1 MRSVE
6 IGELVNRERN
16 RNEVQSLEALAWRR
30 SRSIMR
36 DPTGRRD
43 SGAST
48 TTAVGGCAPRWIG
61 LLVISVTLGVM
72 AQAVAT
78 EPREYLHFT
87 VNLHGDYTGAASTGF
102 NLAGVSTLTAL
113 RALPE
118 GMKGVYWLGNGYNLE
133 CSWRLSDRQI
143 TDTVP
148 AIKDNP
154 KFSGIYFISD
164 EPHPGLC
171 PDAPQRLA
179 ERTALIHSLD
189 PRGRTF
195 TVVLN
200 GSKDPTEFA
209 QMKDAADYI
218 GVDPYPCNV
227 KNELTGC
234 AYAAL
239 HQRIDQAL
247 AAGIPATRI
256 VPVFQAFGQG
266 CTSSD
271 RRYSPYYRLPTVAET
286 EIMLA
291 IWDKK
296 IPVKDRP
303 FDMAYSWGQQ
313 ATLTCPTL
321 QTADGNSHPDLRSFY
336 KNYFARMKDAIPPR

>member
-1 MRSVE
+1 MHV
-6 IGELVNRERN
+6 
-16 RNEVQSLEALAWRR
+16 
-30 SRSIMR
+30 
-36 DPTGRRD
+36 PTARGAF
-43 SGAST
+43 GAST
-48 TTAVGGCAPRWIG
+48 TPAVAGYAPRRIR
-61 LLVISVTLGVM
+61 LLVISVILGIM
-72 AQAVAT
+72 AQAVAA
-78 EPREYLHFT
+78 EPREQLHFT
-87 VNLHGDYTGAASTGF
+87 VNLRGDYTGAASAGF
-102 NLAGVSTLTAL
+102 NLAGVSNLSAL

-143 TDTVP
+143 ANAVL

-154 KFSGIYFISD
+154 KFSGIYYISD
-164 EPHPGLC
+164 EPHPGRC

-195 TVVLN
+195 VVVLN
-200 GSKDPTEFA
+200 GSSAPTEFA

-227 KNELTGC
+227 RNELTGC

-239 HQRIDQAL
+239 RQRIDQAL
-247 AAGIPATRI
+247 GAGIPTTRI
-256 VPVFQAFGQG
+256 VPVFQAFGQV
-266 CTSSD
+266 CTGSD
-271 RRYSPYYRLPTVAET
+271 RRYAAYYRLPTVAET
-286 EIMLA
+286 EAMLA
-291 IWDKK
+291 IWDEKV
-296 IPVKDRP
+296 PVKDRP

-321 QTADGNSHPDLRSFY
+321 QMADGGSLPDLRSSY
-336 KNYFARMKDAIPPR
+336 KNYFERMRDALPSR

>member
-1 MRSVE
+1 MRLVA
-6 IGELVNRERN
+6 IGVLAYREERGPG
-16 RNEVQSLEALAWRR
+16 SALKAR
-30 SRSIMR
+30 SGSIMR
-36 DPTGRRD
+36 DPIARKAF
-43 SGAST
+43 GASNT
-48 TTAVGGCAPRWIG
+48 AAVGALRRMG
-61 LLVISVTLGVM
+61 LMVISVALAVM

-78 EPREYLHFT
+78 EQRVHLHFT
-87 VNLHGDYTGAASTGF
+87 VNLGGDYTGAASAGF
-102 NLAGVSTLTAL
+102 NLADVSTQSAL

-143 TDTVP
+143 TDTVL

-154 KFSGIYFISD
+154 KFSGIYSISD

-171 PDAPQRLA
+171 ADAPQRLA

-195 TVVLN
+195 MVVLN
-200 GSKDPTEFA
+200 GPTAPTEFA
-209 QMKDAADYI
+209 QLKEAADYI

-234 AYAAL
+234 TYAAL

-247 AAGIPATRI
+247 GAGIPTTRI
-256 VPVFQAFGQG
+256 VPVFQAFGQV
-266 CTSSD
+266 CTGAG

-286 EIMLA
+286 EAMLA
-291 IWDKK
+291 IWDEKV
-296 IPVKDRP
+296 PVKDRP
-303 FDMAYSWGQQ
+303 FDMAYSWGKQPN
-313 ATLTCPTL
+313 LTCPTL
-321 QTADGNSHPDLRSFY
+321 QMADGGSHPDLRSFY
-336 KNYFARMKDAIPPR
+336 KNYFSRMEASLPR